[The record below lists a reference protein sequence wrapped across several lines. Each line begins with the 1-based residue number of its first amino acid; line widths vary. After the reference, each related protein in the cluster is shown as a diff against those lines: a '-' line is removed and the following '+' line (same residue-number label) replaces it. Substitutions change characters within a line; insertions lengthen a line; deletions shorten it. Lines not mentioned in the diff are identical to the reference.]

1 MHCADAEIPAA
12 GILAIV
18 RAGDSLEWPDRQ
30 HGAGAGAGA
39 GGYGG
44 RSWVQVQVRVLVL
57 VQPIANALQGAP
69 RAGAGDWGYREL
81 PAREAGS
88 FIDRIDRDRRA

>member
-1 MHCADAEIPAA
+1 MHCADAELPAA

-39 GGYGG
+39 GAGGYGG
-44 RSWVQVQVRVLVL
+44 RSWLQVQVRVLVV
-57 VQPIANALQGAP
+57 VQD
-69 RAGAGDWGYREL
+69 AG
-81 PAREAGS
+81 
-88 FIDRIDRDRRA
+88 I

>member
-1 MHCADAEIPAA
+1 M
-12 GILAIV
+12 LV
-18 RAGDSLEWPDRQ
+18 LVQ
-30 HGAGAGAGA
+30 VL
-39 GGYGG
+39 
-44 RSWVQVQVRVLVL
+44 VQVQVQDAGVCSQRYGSDAGSGKQD
-57 VQPIANALQGAP
+57 QPIANALQGAP